1 MAPANIAEAMTT
13 CRLCKEPETIPQ
25 RDRALR
31 HHYLSRET
39 HPETVG
45 TMSTDNEVNQRQP
58 RDVTQNNNICSNWSR
73 A

>member
-1 MAPANIAEAMTT
+1 MTT
-13 CRLCKEPETIPQ
+13 GRLRKEPETIPQ
-25 RDRALR
+25 RDWALR

-39 HPETVG
+39 HPGMVG
-45 TMSTDNEVNQRQP
+45 TMSIDHEVNQRQP